1 MCGGGGGGGGGTC
14 GGPPTPIWD
23 MKCAAF
29 ALPCS
34 SARRTDSGWDP
45 PSGITLF
52 SADIA
57 SCASSR
63 LLYLHRRTGRTMN
76 GGVWW
81 TRWWDIVVLIWIR
94 FDSIWF
100 EFDWIDW
107 MDESEKRRENAYK
120 YDWSYE
126 LSIICMYVCGEM
138 RFRWIDYNLIYN
150 YIEHWS
156 CRVQS
161 DIKWSTTSLSTGHAT
176 IILTVQMPRPLADRW
191 ACRAIY
197 SFAQWNRICQRLYP
211 ADRRLSCA
219 ADWSHTDW
227 YPWSI
232 HRQDAHMKPE

>member
-81 TRWWDIVVLIWIR
+81 TRWWDIVFLIWIR

-100 EFDWIDW
+100 DLNSIGWMKVKRGERMRISMIDRMNW
-107 MDESEKRRENAYK
+107 V
-120 YDWSYE
+120 SYV
-126 LSIICMYVCGEM
+126 CMYVA
-138 RFRWIDYNLIYN
+138 RWGFVESITIS
-150 YIEHWS
+150 YI
-156 CRVQS
+156 
-161 DIKWSTTSLSTGHAT
+161 
-176 IILTVQMPRPLADRW
+176 II
-191 ACRAIY
+191 
-197 SFAQWNRICQRLYP
+197 
-211 ADRRLSCA
+211 
-219 ADWSHTDW
+219 
-227 YPWSI
+227 
-232 HRQDAHMKPE
+232 